1 MGRKIYPVR
10 QNSPSISPG
19 DSVSTLEIKAGRE
32 LAGRYRLTSLLGQG
46 GMGSVWRADHLTLGS
61 EVAIKL
67 IDPTI
72 AGSEQARERFVREAQ
87 SAAKLRSPHVVQIL
101 DYGVDGEIPFIVM
114 ELLNGES
121 LADRLDRVGRLSLEE
136 TARIMSEVTR
146 ALTRAHEA
154 GIIHRDLKPDN
165 IFLNENDD
173 TEVAKVLDFGVA
185 KIEEFTTAGAAMTS
199 TGAVLGTPYY
209 MSPEQAEGSKSM
221 DHRTDIW
228 AMSVMTYECI
238 VGVRPFDGET
248 LASLFISICSR
259 DIPVPSSVAEV
270 PAGFDE
276 WFKKGTS
283 RLLAD
288 RFKTAREAAE
298 ALRAICH
305 VPEPERA
312 SALPSE
318 ANFDTTLLAHES
330 PVTGAN
336 LSMPGLAHTTFEV
349 PGTKAPNYPIWVAGA
364 LAVLVVVGLL
374 VWNSRDGATEALPE
388 ATAQE
393 DDASDPD
400 EKLAGRPESPAI
412 NEEPEP
418 PPASLPKPEQS
429 PPPKPSAEPPP
440 AVAKK
445 PVTVAKPIVRPPP
458 APAPAPARS
467 PAPQKEP
474 VEPAPQRI
482 NLGI

>member
-1 MGRKIYPVR
+1 M
-10 QNSPSISPG
+10 N
-19 DSVSTLEIKAGRE
+19 TLEIKAGRE

-101 DYGVDGEIPFIVM
+101 DYGVDEEIPFIVM

-238 VGVRPFDGET
+238 LGVRPFDGET
-248 LASLFISICSR
+248 LASLFISICAR
-259 DIPVPSSVAEV
+259 EIPTPSSVAEV

-288 RFKTAREAAE
+288 RFRTAREAAE

-318 ANFDTTLLAHES
+318 ANFDATLLADEN

-349 PGTKAPNYPIWVAGA
+349 PGTKAPNYLIWVAGA

-393 DDASDPD
+393 DEASDPD
-400 EKLAGRPESPAI
+400 EKLAGRPESPAV

-418 PPASLPKPEQS
+418 PAASLPKPE
-429 PPPKPSAEPPP
+429 P
-440 AVAKK
+440 KK
-445 PVTVAKPIVRPPP
+445 PATVAKPIVRPPP
-458 APAPAPARS
+458 KPAPAPART
-467 PAPQKEP
+467 PAPQKP
-474 VEPAPQRI
+474 PAQPAPRPI
-482 NLGI
+482 DLGI